1 MTYFQGIFAPWKIV
15 AWGFAGI
22 VNDMIFVYNV
32 LMLLVWFGLN
42 ILNCFA
48 WVVIYSVY
56 LEFGDLSKI
65 QDLAR
70 LKVIRLKY
78 YQHLSL
84 GIIYFKIATY
94 NADDILYLPIDGHN
108 E

>member
-70 LKVIRLKY
+70 LKVIRFTY

-84 GIIYFKIATY
+84 GSIYISKFQLTMLIIFCICQ
-94 NADDILYLPIDGHN
+94 
-108 E
+108 

>member
-1 MTYFQGIFAPWKIV
+1 
-15 AWGFAGI
+15 
-22 VNDMIFVYNV
+22 MIFVYNV

-70 LKVIRLKY
+70 LKVIRLTLNGAGVLHY
-78 YQHLSL
+78 
-84 GIIYFKIATY
+84 KIASD
-94 NADDILYLPIDGHN
+94 NADDILFLPIDGHN